1 MVVWYHPF
9 VLTLRAPALLTGLDG
24 DPNSAFTLDH
34 IPGSVL
40 RGAVAGSLD
49 ARRDRATFDAL
60 VLDGTVRYLH
70 AWPAWGG
77 RRGVP
82 MPLSLRAEKGTVE
95 AETLHDL
102 AYWDGRPG
110 EDHDVGPVWPE
121 VQLSDAPAGCATLG
135 ASPLR
140 RVEVERS
147 SRVHQQRDR
156 IRGRA
161 WTRRLA
167 GREEAVGTIFTY
179 ESLDAGQ
186 SFAGL
191 VLVRGDTDEACDA
204 HVHRVRGALRTPL
217 LLGRSRRAG
226 YGGDAEVIW
235 EAPRRREYTGVGIL
249 NAPVRAG
256 QEFRALL
263 TSPCIARSEQSGQV
277 DPRGLPEQLV
287 ARLGGRVRVLRRRWG
302 FTRVGGF
309 NRHWGLELPQAL
321 AVRAGSVLVLEAIE
335 DIPLDTLVDVEHE
348 GLGERRVEGFGRVC
362 FLTEAT
368 ETCFVA
374 KPDPQT
380 PVSPAPSGSPPALV
394 SWLEARL
401 LAQALDAHI
410 EERGAEVADSVS
422 LPPTRSLLGRLRV
435 PLRGD
440 PSLAL
445 KTLRSWLGDADDALR
460 RPARRQLDRC
470 RVGAPSARVP
480 LSQWIG
486 QVVDEKQAVKA
497 LDVAALAQRW
507 RIVSE
512 ASALAWFHDRE
523 AASRVRLLDLT
534 LAAIA
539 RKQRPE
545 EVTRE
550 PG

>member
-1 MVVWYHPF
+1 MIVRYYPF
-9 VLTLRAPALLTGLDG
+9 VLELRAPALLTGLEG

-49 ARRDRATFDAL
+49 ARGDRATFDAL

-70 AWPAWGG
+70 AWPARKG

-82 MPLSLRAEKGTVE
+82 MPLSFRAEKGTVE

-110 EDHDVGPVWPE
+110 DDHDVGPVWPE
-121 VQLSDAPAGCATLG
+121 VQLSDAPAGCVTLG

-156 IRGRA
+156 VRGRA
-161 WTRRLA
+161 WTRRLP
-167 GREEAVGTIFTY
+167 GKEEAVGTIFTY

-186 SFAGL
+186 SFAGVLL
-191 VLVRGDTDEACDA
+191 VKGDTDAACEA
-204 HVHRVRGALRTPL
+204 HLRRVQGALRTPL

-226 YGGDAEVIW
+226 YGGDAEVVW
-235 EAPRRREYTGVGIL
+235 EAPRPREYTGVGVL
-249 NAPVRAG
+249 DTSVKAG
-256 QEFRALL
+256 QEVRVLL
-263 TSPCIARSEQSGQV
+263 TSPCIARSERSGQI

-302 FTRVGGF
+302 FTQVGGF

-335 DIPLDTLVDVEHE
+335 DLALDELVAVEHE

-362 FLTEAT
+362 FLAEAT

-374 KPDPQT
+374 RPDPQT
-380 PVSPAPSGSPPALV
+380 PVSPTPVGKAPALV

-401 LAQALDAHI
+401 LAQALDTHL
-410 EERGAEVADSVS
+410 EERGAEIAESVS
-422 LPPTRSLLGRLRV
+422 HPPTRSLLGRLRG

-440 PSLAL
+440 PALAL
-445 KTLRSWLGDADDALR
+445 KTLGGWLGEGDHALR
-460 RPARRQLDRC
+460 RTARRQLDRC
-470 RVGAPSARVP
+470 RIGPSAARVS
-480 LSQWIG
+480 LSQWIR
-486 QVVDEKQAVKA
+486 QLVEEAREEKIVDA
-497 LDVAALAQRW
+497 AALAQRW

-512 ASALAWFHDRE
+512 ASARAWLDDRGV
-523 AASRVRLLDLT
+523 ASRVRLLDLT

-539 RKQRPE
+539 RKLRPE